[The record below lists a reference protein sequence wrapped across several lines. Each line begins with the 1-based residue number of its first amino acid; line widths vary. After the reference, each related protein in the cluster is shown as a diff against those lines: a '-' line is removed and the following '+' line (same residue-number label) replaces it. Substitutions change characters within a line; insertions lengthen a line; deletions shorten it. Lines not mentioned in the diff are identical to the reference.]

1 MPIRF
6 NDLPQPVRER
16 LVHISRAP
24 GLDPRV
30 IIHTKS
36 FGGVWL
42 YYVGAVLSLLAL
54 VPILQF
60 IITRGQILDPHY
72 DKEVYLELAAAIAV
86 LLLSITGIAFRFIWK
101 PPPYSEGL
109 YAFTS
114 YLAKVSGGELEMMS
128 LADVGTPTIVTVR
141 RNGAHVHTRLELGG
155 PFTFYY
161 PNDPAAQ
168 AGWARMAAARATF
181 RAMLAARDAHA
192 IASVDPFVE
201 CTVSGM
207 WSVPNQPP
215 HGPRVTPMPIGVKI
229 GRWAG
234 ALLIGTVTAGAC
246 YAAIDAHF
254 EEDRTA
260 YDKAQTQQRNKRR

>member
-1 MPIRF
+1 MAVRF

-16 LVHISRAP
+16 LVQISAAP

-30 IIHTKS
+30 IVHSKS
-36 FGGVWL
+36 FGGVWF
-42 YYVGAVLSLLAL
+42 YYVGGVLALVAL
-54 VPILQF
+54 VPIVQF
-60 IITRGQILDPHY
+60 LVTRGQILEPHY
-72 DKEVYLELAAAIAV
+72 DKEVYLMLAAAIAV
-86 LLLSITGIAFRFIWK
+86 FLLSLTGIIFRFIWK

-114 YLAKVSGGELEMMS
+114 YLAKVSGGEIELMS

-141 RNGAHVHTRLELGG
+141 RNGGHVHTRLELGG

-161 PNDPAAQ
+161 SNDSAAQ
-168 AGWARMAAARATF
+168 AGWARIAAARATF
-181 RAMLAARDAHA
+181 RAMLAARDAQA

-215 HGPRVTPMPIGVKI
+215 HGPRVNPVPMGIKLA
-229 GRWAG
+229 RWGG
-234 ALLIGTVTAGAC
+234 ALVIGMVTAVALYG
-246 YAAIDAHF
+246 AIDALLD
-254 EEDRTA
+254 EERTV
-260 YDKAQTQQRNKRR
+260 YRKAEQQRNRRR